1 MQASRDDAAVGRLS
15 LARAG
20 SHQVWWIDGKVD
32 VKLTASLTD
41 GHVGMWY
48 WTARRGAASPRHVHH
63 REDEQFL
70 VVEGRFRFFI
80 EDEHIDAGPGDCI
93 FLPREIPHAYLATS
107 DGVAVGMVT
116 PGGFEA
122 FFTEAGVPVRAGE
135 TSGPPPEI
143 TAMNAAAARL
153 GVETLGP
160 PPTLD

>member
-1 MQASRDDAAVGRLS
+1 MKTSRDDTAVGRLS

-20 SHQVWWIDGKVD
+20 SHQVWWVDGRVD

-48 WTARRGAASPRHVHH
+48 WTARRGAASPWHVHH

-80 EDEHIDAGPGDCI
+80 EDERLDAGPGDCI
-93 FLPREIPHAYLATS
+93 FLPREIAHAYLATS
-107 DGVAVGMVT
+107 DAVGVGMVI

-122 FFTEAGVPVRAGE
+122 FFTEVGAPVRDGE
-135 TSGPPPEI
+135 TSGPPPEVG
-143 TAMNAAAARL
+143 AMAAAAARL
-153 GVETLGP
+153 GVEIVGP